1 MLERFWRAEI
11 PSRAT
16 LNLSLHCQPYQHGA
30 NCRSRQLAAFD
41 NVVNWGWNIINILKL
56 RLRCAEVASGRLFH
70 QIVALQL
77 RILGKY
83 LRQSP
88 PVSLPLE
95 VKHVD
100 HLLSLYISILVPDR
114 MLDCLHALPRHWES
128 VTITAVSHI
137 GIGSIQGS
145 DWASPWRTMSQKLFT
160 ETRT

>member
-1 MLERFWRAEI
+1 MNSYHCLREFGWSLPEGFWSAEI
-11 PSRAT
+11 TSSAR
-16 LNLSLHCQPYQHGA
+16 LNPPLQFEPYQHGA

-41 NVVNWGWNIINILKL
+41 NMVDWGWNIINILKF

-100 HLLSLYISILVPDR
+100 HLLSL
-114 MLDCLHALPRHWES
+114 
-128 VTITAVSHI
+128 
-137 GIGSIQGS
+137 
-145 DWASPWRTMSQKLFT
+145 
-160 ETRT
+160 